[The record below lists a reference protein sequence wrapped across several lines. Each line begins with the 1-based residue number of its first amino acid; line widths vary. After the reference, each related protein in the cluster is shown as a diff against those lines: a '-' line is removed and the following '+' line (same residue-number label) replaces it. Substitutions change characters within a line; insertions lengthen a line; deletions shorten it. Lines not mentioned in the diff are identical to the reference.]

1 MAQKFGWPFVYCFFG
16 GISVAWFLPW
26 MFLVYDTPELHPRI
40 SDKEKNNILSSLGQH
55 KNEKVGK

>member
-1 MAQKFGWPFVYCFFG
+1 MANELGWPFVYYLFG

-26 MFLVYDTPELHPRI
+26 MFLVYDTPEKHPYI
-40 SDKEKNNILSSLGQH
+40 SDNEKNDILFSLGQQ